1 MNHDYEWDIYR
12 NPKNKNLY
20 KKRYVCCICGKVK
33 YSRSLNSYVSMGEKG
48 RTEMKDIKLRRSV
61 EIWTNSKKEG

>member
-1 MNHDYEWDIYR
+1 MSHDYEWDIYR

-33 YSRSLNSYVSMGEKG
+33 YSRSLSSYISMGEKNG
-48 RTEMKDIKLRRSV
+48 RERKNIDERS
-61 EIWTNSKKEG
+61 